1 MNIVKI
7 LFIIIWTLW
16 CLVGIFKNFT
26 HYKFYDWIIA
36 LLVLVV
42 PYGISW
48 LVSKKIKSNKN
59 ATKSDLKTN
68 YPCSDTVWNENSD
81 VLLNITECT
90 FSDYMGMKIVP
101 NTYPAKDGYNC
112 LNENEKI
119 FFQEFYQQLIAA
131 KLSPY
136 LIKLTRLSNGEF
148 NVDYTTLCY
157 VGKINLYQSPASYLA
172 IKRGNKRATKIFH
185 TLQEAETYISQKEE
199 YSIEVRQ
206 PKDINSMQYLRGA
219 STIKNLS
226 NLSVEQC
233 IEYIP
238 YWIRYIKYCKRN

>member
-68 YPCSDTVWNENSD
+68 YPCIDTVWNENSD

-90 FSDYMGMKIVP
+90 FSDYMGMKIVR
-101 NTYPAKDGYNC
+101 
-112 LNENEKI
+112 I
-119 FFQEFYQQLIAA
+119 HIQL
-131 KLSPY
+131 K
-136 LIKLTRLSNGEF
+136 T
-148 NVDYTTLCY
+148 
-157 VGKINLYQSPASYLA
+157 
-172 IKRGNKRATKIFH
+172 
-185 TLQEAETYISQKEE
+185 
-199 YSIEVRQ
+199 
-206 PKDINSMQYLRGA
+206 DITA
-219 STIKNLS
+219 
-226 NLSVEQC
+226 
-233 IEYIP
+233 
-238 YWIRYIKYCKRN
+238 